1 MNTVISTAFCRPD
14 LTLRSIISIKKNFSD
29 QDFNLKVYVDKA
41 SNSSQNYDK
50 NRETIDILQKA
61 NSLGLITQLV
71 EREEPYGCAKNI
83 FFAIKEELNTND
95 KIFLIEDDIELMR
108 LHKNL
113 PEKLFN
119 YYENENDVSCITTY
133 SNSIKLPQKDTYL
146 ALRPCSLAWGTWK
159 KYWEGFEIE
168 DIKKINAS
176 SAFLNEIKS
185 RLGSD
190 MPAAFKAF
198 KHEKV
203 DSWAIPWSIY
213 NLLKNTYTSYPK
225 ESFVEVFGH
234 KEGATH
240 TKNIV
245 FNSNPAKKRLNSN
258 NFAKKPSID
267 EAKFLKN
274 YSFFSRAQRKIV
286 SKLKL

>member
-50 NRETIDILQKA
+50 NRETIDILQEA

-119 YYENENDVSCITTY
+119 YYVYEYFTKRQN
-133 SNSIKLPQKDTYL
+133 
-146 ALRPCSLAWGTWK
+146 
-159 KYWEGFEIE
+159 KYTRHI
-168 DIKKINAS
+168 
-176 SAFLNEIKS
+176 
-185 RLGSD
+185 
-190 MPAAFKAF
+190 
-198 KHEKV
+198 
-203 DSWAIPWSIY
+203 
-213 NLLKNTYTSYPK
+213 
-225 ESFVEVFGH
+225 
-234 KEGATH
+234 
-240 TKNIV
+240 
-245 FNSNPAKKRLNSN
+245 
-258 NFAKKPSID
+258 
-267 EAKFLKN
+267 
-274 YSFFSRAQRKIV
+274 
-286 SKLKL
+286 